1 MPGAGGWRLRTATNE
16 EWIAREDHVK
26 ETKQRFSFEVRRS
39 EARDRHSRTISESQS
54 VLLDRHS
61 CMERPSS
68 GQDSVAW
75 PV

>member
-39 EARDRHSRTISESQS
+39 EARNRHSRTISESQS
-54 VLLDRHS
+54 V
-61 CMERPSS
+61 C
-68 GQDSVAW
+68 
-75 PV
+75 